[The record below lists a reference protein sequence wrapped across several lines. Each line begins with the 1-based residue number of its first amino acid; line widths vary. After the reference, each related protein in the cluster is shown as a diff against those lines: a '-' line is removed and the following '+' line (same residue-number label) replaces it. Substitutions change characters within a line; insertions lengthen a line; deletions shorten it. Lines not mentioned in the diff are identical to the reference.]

1 MPRKPRVQFPG
12 AIYHIVTRG
21 DGRREL
27 FHDERHY
34 QRLTDGL
41 AEEVVR
47 SNWQIL
53 AYCWMPNHIHLLLK
67 TPEPNLSRGMQHW
80 LSGYANWYAKRNR
93 RTGHLF
99 QGRFKAFQVENE
111 SYFWTLSRY
120 LHLNPC
126 VGKKPLVDRPEQW
139 TQSSYPGY
147 ARRANQVDW
156 IDYELL
162 WSGWSSEF
170 GGTTPERSYR
180 RFVEHGLKQGIV
192 NPLSDALDDW
202 VIGSKQFLKR
212 MVRLAGGK
220 SPAKGAQLLRRSRA
234 FSVDEI
240 MDFVATEYEVECSQ
254 YTGFRS
260 SAPGREIA
268 ALLCRQLTTCTLAE
282 LSNALGLKH
291 PDSSANLTRRAMNR
305 LGKSTSYRKR
315 FDAIKER
322 LLKTENQV

>member
-1 MPRKPRVQFPG
+1 M
-12 AIYHIVTRG
+12 
-21 DGRREL
+21 
-27 FHDERHY
+27 
-34 QRLTDGL
+34 
-41 AEEVVR
+41 
-47 SNWQIL
+47 
-53 AYCWMPNHIHLLLK
+53 LLK

-93 RTGHLF
+93 RSGHLF
-99 QGRFKAFQVENE
+99 QGRYKAFQIEDE

-126 VGKKPLVDRPEQW
+126 VGKKPLADRPEKW
-139 TQSSYPGY
+139 THSSYPGY
-147 ARRANQVDW
+147 ARRANQADW

-180 RFVEHGLKQGIV
+180 RFVEQGLKQGVV
-192 NPLSDALDDW
+192 NPLNDALDDW

-212 MVRLAGGK
+212 IVQLARPNSSDK
-220 SPAKGAQLLRRSRA
+220 HARLLRRSRV

-240 MDFVATEYEVECSQ
+240 MKFVAAEHDVASSQ
-254 YTGFRS
+254 YIEFRS

-268 ALLCRQLTTCTLAE
+268 ALLCRQLTPCTLAE
-282 LSNALGLKH
+282 LSKALGLKH
-291 PDSSANLTRRAMNR
+291 PDSSANLTRRAKRR
-305 LGKSTSYRKR
+305 LAKSASYRKK
-315 FDAIKER
+315 FEAIKSQ